1 MRSDRTPAWRRT
13 DRSEVAA
20 DDVVPATV
28 TPAPPMRPGVRIG
41 VDVGKVRI
49 GLARSDN
56 HGMLATPV
64 ETVARDQSGVTD
76 VARIRTVVLELDAI
90 EVIVGLPLALSG
102 NVTAST
108 DDAIDFADRLAHTL
122 FVPVRLVDERLS
134 TVSAQSALRA
144 SGRSAKTQ
152 RPVIDQVAAT
162 IILQHALD
170 SERASGRPPGSPV
183 EPTERP

>member
-1 MRSDRTPAWRRT
+1 MRSDRTPAGSGPAEPT
-13 DRSEVAA
+13 RSADGPVTVAG
-20 DDVVPATV
+20 T
-28 TPAPPMRPGVRIG
+28 MRSGVRLG

-64 ETVARDQSGVTD
+64 ETVARDQAGVTD
-76 VARIRTVVLELDAI
+76 LARILAVAVELDAV

-108 DDAIDFADRLAHTL
+108 DDAVSFAARLAKVVA
-122 FVPVRLVDERLS
+122 VPVRLVDERLS
-134 TVSAQSALRA
+134 TVSAQAALRT
-144 SGRSAKTQ
+144 SGRAAKTH

>member
-1 MRSDRTPAWRRT
+1 MRS
-13 DRSEVAA
+13 
-20 DDVVPATV
+20 
-28 TPAPPMRPGVRIG
+28 GVRVG

-64 ETVARDQSGVTD
+64 ETVARDLTGLTD
-76 VARIRTVVLELDAI
+76 LARIRAVVLELDAV

-102 NVTAST
+102 NATAST
-108 DDAIDFADRLAHTL
+108 DDAVDFAGRLARTVE
-122 FVPVRLVDERLS
+122 VPVRLVDERLS

-144 SGRSAKTQ
+144 SGRSARTQ

-170 SERASGRPPGSPV
+170 SERASGLPSGSPV
-183 EPTERP
+183 ELTERL

>member
-1 MRSDRTPAWRRT
+1 MRS
-13 DRSEVAA
+13 
-20 DDVVPATV
+20 
-28 TPAPPMRPGVRIG
+28 GVRVG

-49 GLARSDN
+49 GVSRSDN

-64 ETVARDQSGVTD
+64 ETVARDLAGLTD
-76 VARIRTVVLELDAI
+76 LVRIRAVVVELEAV

-108 DDAIDFADRLAHTL
+108 DDAIDFAARLKQIL
-122 FVPVRLVDERLS
+122 DVPVRLVDERLS

>member
-1 MRSDRTPAWRRT
+1 MRS
-13 DRSEVAA
+13 
-20 DDVVPATV
+20 
-28 TPAPPMRPGVRIG
+28 GVRVG

-49 GLARSDN
+49 GVSRSDN

-64 ETVARDQSGVTD
+64 ETIARDLAGLTD
-76 VARIRTVVLELDAI
+76 LARIRAVVLELDAV

-108 DDAIDFADRLAHTL
+108 DDAIDFAARLYRIL
-122 FVPVRLVDERLS
+122 DVPVRLVDERLS

-144 SGRSAKTQ
+144 SGRSTKTH

-183 EPTERP
+183 ELTERP